1 MAETLVILQLQ
12 TGAGLQPF
20 YGVFDGTANVL
31 CSQSFI
37 GGAPVTLANPLLVNS
52 KPLPFNI
59 ITLNASQVVTA
70 NEPIFALLAG
80 QCLCGGSLITQD
92 PDGFYVNQAGTAGTA
107 QSGSTFFYGPN
118 EECKLVPSNGAV
130 SVNATAA
137 PVTIQ
142 GYGLT

>member
-1 MAETLVILQLQ
+1 MALTPTVIQLQ
-12 TGAGLQPF
+12 TPSGPLPF
-20 YGVFDGTANVL
+20 WAVFDGTAYTL
-31 CSQSFI
+31 SSQSFMN
-37 GGAPVTLANPLLVNS
+37 GLPVSLANPLLVNS

-92 PDGFYVNQAGTAGTA
+92 PNGFYVNQAGTAGTA

-118 EECKLVPSNGAV
+118 EECKLVPSNGPV